1 MSKKVNVGITQRI
14 DIVDSRSEIRDAVD
28 QELIN
33 MISSIGLFPVPIPN
47 SMIGN
52 GDAYLYAWLEQ
63 MQLNAIILSGGN
75 NLNEFPQRDQTEITI
90 LSWCE
95 KRDIPVLGLCR
106 GMQLMASYFGIDLVK
121 IEDHV
126 SRTHKVEVLSSKGA
140 WPDEITCY
148 HDYRIKNCPDNFE
161 VAVVAEDK
169 TIEAISGQSL
179 RWEGWMWHPERE
191 KIFREVD
198 LERIRNL
205 FYEQL

>member
-1 MSKKVNVGITQRI
+1 MSIKVNVGITQRI
-14 DIVDSRSEIRDAVD
+14 DTINSRSEIRDAVD

-33 MISSIGLFPVPIPN
+33 LISSLGLFPVPIPN
-47 SMIGN
+47 SIIGY
-52 GDAYLYAWLEQ
+52 GEAYLYDWLEQ
-63 MQLNAIILSGGN
+63 MQINAIILSGGN
-75 NLNEFPQRDQTEITI
+75 NLKEFPQRDQTEFTI

-95 KRDIPVLGLCR
+95 NRDIPVLGLCR
-106 GMQLMASYFGIDLVK
+106 GMQLMAAYFGIDLEK
-121 IEDHV
+121 IEGHV
-126 SRTHKVEVLSSKGA
+126 SRTHKVKVLSSKGE

-169 TIEAISGQSL
+169 TIEAMSGRLL